1 MFRDIAGAVKGA
13 QRAGKILKTQGPEK
27 AVDEWR
33 RAFEMTGF

>member
-1 MFRDIAGAVKGA
+1 MFWDIAGAVKGA
-13 QRAGKILKTQGPEK
+13 QRAVKILKTRAAEK

>member
-1 MFRDIAGAVKGA
+1 MFWDIAGAVKGA
-13 QRAGKILKTQGPEK
+13 QRARKILKTHRAEK

>member
-1 MFRDIAGAVKGA
+1 MLRDIAGAVKGTP
-13 QRAGKILKTQGPEK
+13 RAAKFLKTQGLEK